1 MATKTN
7 NKKPKKKKTTNKP
20 KQTITNQKQTKQPN
34 NKPKQTITNQN
45 NNKQQTKTNKTTK
58 AKQIRLGYRGF
69 WLVKVGSNMFACMTY
84 KLEYP
89 TDLVFHLMSK
99 INLTFHF
106 TTCLVTSKHP
116 PPHTHVCRQCQGG
129 VHASNTCGFE
139 CPSNGL
145 CPRSR
150 MRHIPNS

>member
-7 NKKPKKKKTTNKP
+7 NKKPK
-20 KQTITNQKQTKQPN
+20 QTKQTN
-34 NKPKQTITNQN
+34 NKPKQTITNQNN

-69 WLVKVGSNMFACMTY
+69 WLVKAGSNMFACMTY

-106 TTCLVTSKHP
+106 TTCLVTNKH
-116 PPHTHVCRQCQGG
+116 PPHTHVCRQC
-129 VHASNTCGFE
+129 
-139 CPSNGL
+139 
-145 CPRSR
+145 
-150 MRHIPNS
+150 